1 MTSSAERFPSYW
13 NDDIKARLGG
23 EWYDIWWCSVFTWLC
38 LHEGG
43 KTGWWHRHYR
53 EDFFKEI
60 NAGWLEM
67 NPEPPVTQEELIQS
81 WTKWFTNP
89 YYNERYYE

>member
-1 MTSSAERFPSYW
+1 VTSSAERFPSYW

-23 EWYDIWWCSVFTWLC
+23 EWYDIIWCFFFELISVTTSSRFDSDWFQRNC
-38 LHEGG
+38 
-43 KTGWWHRHYR
+43 R
-53 EDFFKEI
+53 EAFFKEI

-67 NPEPPVTQEELIQS
+67 NPEPPEELIQS